1 MTIIDQP
8 DLENQAPKQRHG
20 CVTAWLI
27 FIIIASSIAAL
38 GYVAFIVNGDLIAA
52 QGLSLP
58 NELLAPLILISLLN
72 VLFAIML
79 LRWKKWAFWGFGV
92 TALITLGINIAIG
105 ISISNSVLG
114 LLGVVLLYGVLQIKQ
129 DGISTWEHLE

>member
-8 DLENQAPKQRHG
+8 DIENQGPKQRHG

-38 GYVAFIVNGDLIAA
+38 AYVAIIVNGDLMEA
-52 QGLSLP
+52 QGVSFP
-58 NELLAPLILISLLN
+58 NELLLPLILIALLN
-72 VLFAIML
+72 VIFAIML
-79 LRWKKWAFWGFGV
+79 MRWKKWAFWGFAV
-92 TALITLGINIAIG
+92 TALITLVINIAIG

-114 LLGVVLLYGVLQIKQ
+114 LLGVVLLYGILQIKQ